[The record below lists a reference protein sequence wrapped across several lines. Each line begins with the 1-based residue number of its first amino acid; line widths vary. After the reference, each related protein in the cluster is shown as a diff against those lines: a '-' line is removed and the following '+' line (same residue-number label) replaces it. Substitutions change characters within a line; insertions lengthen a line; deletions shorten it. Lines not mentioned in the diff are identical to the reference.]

1 MGIKHADAFGRELK
15 KALKDTGVEFGSGFY
30 TAGYDKLWKMSN
42 RTNEVMFEKIEDE
55 AV

>member
-1 MGIKHADAFGRELK
+1 MWIKHANAFRRELK
-15 KALKDTGVEFGSGFY
+15 EALKDTGVEIGHEFY
-30 TAGYDKLWKMSN
+30 AASYDKLWKMSN

>member
-1 MGIKHADAFGRELK
+1 MWIKHANAFRRELK
-15 KALKDTGVEFGSGFY
+15 EALKDTGVGLGHEFY
-30 TAGYDKLWKMSN
+30 TASYDKLWKMSN